1 MKLFSN
7 NVRFC
12 LYAILFAAIC
22 LSGSVVFGQD
32 KNKDKNWE
40 FCSKNNTWNNG
51 ASYSELREQTIPNT
65 NLLDVDSG
73 RNGGIKVVGSDRSDI
88 LIRACIQTWADTD
101 NEAKAI
107 ANNIKL
113 ETNPK
118 VEAKSNDSTHS
129 NWGVSYEIFVPRS
142 INLKLLTF
150 NGGISIKSVEG
161 NLDFEAHNGGISLN
175 EVGGN
180 VKGRTKNG
188 GVSVK
193 LAGNSWKGS
202 GLDVETTNGGVNLS
216 MPENYAAQ
224 IEAGTVNGGFRSD
237 INGLNVEKNDS
248 RRWYRSSKINTSING
263 GGAPIR
269 VVTTNGGVN
278 INASNK

>member
-12 LYAILFAAIC
+12 LYAILFAVIC
-22 LSGSVVFGQD
+22 LSGSVVFGQQ
-32 KNKDKNWE
+32 KDKNWE
-40 FCSKNNTWNNG
+40 FCSKNNNWG
-51 ASYSELREQTIPNT
+51 DKSSYSELREQTIPT
-65 NLLDVDSG
+65 TSLLNVDGG
-73 RNGGIKVVGSDRSDI
+73 RNGGIKVIGSDRSDI
-88 LIRACIQTWADTD
+88 LIQACVQTWADTD

-107 ANNIKL
+107 ASNIKI

-161 NLDFEAHNGGISLN
+161 NLDFEAHNGGLSLS

-216 MPENYAAQ
+216 MPENYAARV
-224 IEAGTVNGGFRSD
+224 EAGTVNGGFRSD
-237 INGLNVEKNDS
+237 L
-248 RRWYRSSKINTSING
+248 
-263 GGAPIR
+263 
-269 VVTTNGGVN
+269 
-278 INASNK
+278 

>member
-12 LYAILFAAIC
+12 LYAILFAVIC
-22 LSGSVVFGQD
+22 LSGSVVFGQQ
-32 KNKDKNWE
+32 KDKNWE
-40 FCSKNNTWNNG
+40 FCSKNNNWG
-51 ASYSELREQTIPNT
+51 DKSSFSELREQTIPNT
-65 NLLDVDSG
+65 SLLDVDGG
-73 RNGGIKVVGSDRSDI
+73 RNGGIRVVGSDRSDI
-88 LIRACIQTWADTD
+88 QIRACIQTWGNTD
-101 NEAKAI
+101 EEAKAA
-107 ANNIKL
+107 ANNIKI

-118 VEAKSNDSTHS
+118 VEAKTNDSKQS

-142 INLKLLTF
+142 INLKLITY

-161 NLDFEAHNGGISLN
+161 NLDFEAHNGGISLS

-216 MPENYAAQ
+216 MPENYAARV
-224 IEAGTVNGGFRSD
+224 EAGTVNGGFRSD
-237 INGLNVEKNDS
+237 INGLNVEKDET
-248 RRWYRSSKINTSING
+248 RRWNRVSKINTTING